1 MVILSTKIKQ
11 REIMTDRNRLF
22 ARGIANVR
30 DSVTSE
36 PTLSRLEAIASE
48 LEEIK
53 RMVTIIETNGNQ
65 NVEKSELDEIENR
78 LNILEF
84 ELFYDSLN

>member
-1 MVILSTKIKQ
+1 
-11 REIMTDRNRLF
+11 MTDRNKLF
-22 ARGIANVR
+22 ARGIANVK
-30 DSVTSE
+30 DSVTAE
-36 PTLSRLEAIASE
+36 PTLSRLEAIAQE

-53 RMVTIIETNGNQ
+53 RMVNKIEANGNY
-65 NVEKSELDEIENR
+65 VEKQELDEIEKR

>member
-1 MVILSTKIKQ
+1 
-11 REIMTDRNRLF
+11 MTDRKKLF
-22 ARGIANVR
+22 ARNIANVR
-30 DSVTSE
+30 DSVAAE
-36 PTLSRLEAIASE
+36 PTLSRLEAIAEE

-53 RMVTIIETNGNQ
+53 RMVTKIESNGKP
-65 NVEKSELDEIENR
+65 VEKGELDEIENR

>member
-1 MVILSTKIKQ
+1 MI
-11 REIMTDRNRLF
+11 DRNKLF
-22 ARGIANVR
+22 ARCIANVR
-30 DSVTSE
+30 DSITTE
-36 PTLSRLEAIASE
+36 PTLSRLEAIAEE

-53 RMVTIIETNGNQ
+53 KMVTKIENNGQ
-65 NVEKSELDEIENR
+65 YVDKGELDEIENR